1 MTHAAKY
8 EDIPGIMLLS
18 IYQNPEPKFPFLTLI
33 TFNVRNNFEYK
44 FSGE

>member
-1 MTHAAKY
+1 MTHAAKS
-8 EDIPGIMLLS
+8 EDIPDIMLS
-18 IYQNPEPKFPFLTLI
+18 FVHQKPEPKLPFLTLI